1 MTREHLFLLSLS
13 LAFSLSLSRARSLY
27 FALSFPLSYLSSVTS
42 SSPPPPPPGPP
53 HPLAPPFAPTHSA
66 YLESGGGLASILS
79 RTKRPSADLSTN
91 ATNAIK
97 TKLPEPP
104 LPPSPSRAP
113 SSLPKSLEEE
123 AALVFEE
130 TVTHKGD
137 LDRGHGPSANTIGVG
152 RGKTAAVALGAEE
165 NDRQHHWAFG
175 QLVPGVHCVCLM
187 GEHIL

>member
-1 MTREHLFLLSLS
+1 VNISFSSSLSRFLSLS
-13 LAFSLSLSRARSLY
+13 LARALSLFCSL
-27 FALSFPLSYLSSVTS
+27 FPSLVSLICDIILSSSSSTRPS
-42 SSPPPPPPGPP
+42 SSPGPSLCP
-53 HPLAPPFAPTHSA
+53 HHSA
-66 YLESGGGLASILS
+66 HLESGGGLASILS

-123 AALVFEE
+123 AALVFSEE